1 MFPRK
6 TTFVVK
12 VWSSAVIAGGAVT
25 ALFLNFP
32 DGGISGLLVLPIIL
46 FFAATRGFY
55 SFILFYFL
63 VAITHKYN
71 WTFRNKMMVYAI
83 LAPFICISN
92 MYLVLYRNKPE
103 EFFSYGPHLIAFISF
118 SLITLLSVFVFR
130 KTLIEK
136 PADES
141 TITSQTT

>member
-1 MFPRK
+1 MISRE

-25 ALFLNFP
+25 ALFLAIP
-32 DGGISGLLVLPIIL
+32 EGGISGLILIPIIL
-46 FFAATRGFY
+46 FFAATRGFF
-55 SFILFYFL
+55 SFVLFYFL

-71 WTFRNKMMVYAI
+71 WSFRNKITTYVI
-83 LAPFICISN
+83 TAPLICITN
-92 MYLVLYRNKPE
+92 MYLFLYRNKPE
-103 EFFSYGPHLIAFISF
+103 EFFLFGPHLIAFIVF
-118 SLITLLSVFVFR
+118 FLITLLSVLVFR

-136 PADES
+136 LDVET